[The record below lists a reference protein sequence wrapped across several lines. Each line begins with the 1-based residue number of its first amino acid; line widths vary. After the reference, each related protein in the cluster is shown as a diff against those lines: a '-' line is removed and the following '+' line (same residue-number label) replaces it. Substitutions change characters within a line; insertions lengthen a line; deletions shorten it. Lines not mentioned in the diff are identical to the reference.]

1 MKTVGQTLVYLL
13 AALTL
18 LTACN
23 DEKVYRIGVSQC
35 GAGQWREKVNNEMLA
50 AQHLY
55 EQTVEVSIAC
65 AYDDTERQ
73 IKQIDSLANSGIDLL
88 VVAPNEEEPV
98 SAAIS
103 RVRKLGIPVICF
115 DRKVGGDNY
124 TAFIGGSNVEAGHA
138 IGVNAVDVAK
148 GMVAHGHRPPCE

>member
-1 MKTVGQTLVYLL
+1 M
-13 AALTL
+13 TL

-23 DEKVYRIGVSQC
+23 EEKTYRIGVSQC
-35 GAGQWREKVNNEMLA
+35 GSGQWREKANNEMLA

-55 EQTVEVSIAC
+55 EQTAEVSIAC

-103 RVRKLGIPVICF
+103 RVRKQGIPVICF

-124 TAFIGGSNVEAGHA
+124 TAIIGGSNVEAGRA
-138 IGVNAVDVAK
+138 TSVAASC
-148 GMVAHGHRPPCE
+148 GTR

>member
-1 MKTVGQTLVYLL
+1 MKTVGRTLLYLL

-23 DEKVYRIGVSQC
+23 EEKMYRIGVSQC

-55 EQTVEVSIAC
+55 EQTAEVSIAC

-73 IKQIDSLANSGIDLL
+73 IKQIDSLVSSGIDLL
-88 VVAPNEEEPV
+88 VVAPNEANQLADV
-98 SAAIS
+98 IAN
-103 RVRKLGIPVICF
+103 VRKKGIPVIYF
-115 DRKVGGDNY
+115 DRKATTDDY
-124 TAFIGGSNVEAGHA
+124 TAFIGGNNVEAGYIVGQYIASMVRSKTH
-138 IGVNAVDVAK
+138 NA
-148 GMVAHGHRPPCE
+148 RL